1 MEQLAELL
9 NALTTFI
16 DSLTQL
22 ITDSPIT
29 YLLIFALAAFDVIF
43 PLLPAE
49 ASVTAAAV
57 LAGQG
62 KLSIVTIVVAAGLGA
77 FVGDNIAYWIG
88 RFAGR
93 PVVVRILR
101 GDTTRLESA
110 EEQFRKQ
117 GGMFVIVGRFIPGG
131 RTATAIGAGVL
142 HFSWPKFVAYDA
154 LAAVVWAF
162 QAALPGFIGGRLIS
176 DKPWLALLF
185 GFVLS
190 ATLAVSIYL
199 LQRWRSRTRPDVI
212 PVRPAVVGIER
223 IHRDPDS
230 DDEAP
235 RSDPDLS

>member
-1 MEQLAELL
+1 
-9 NALTTFI
+9 
-16 DSLTQL
+16 
-22 ITDSPIT
+22 
-29 YLLIFALAAFDVIF
+29 V
-43 PLLPAE
+43 
-49 ASVTAAAV
+49 AAA
-57 LAGQG
+57 
-62 KLSIVTIVVAAGLGA
+62 LGA

-93 PVVVRILR
+93 PVVLRVLR
-101 GDTTRLESA
+101 GDTRRLEAA
-110 EEQFRKQ
+110 EDQFHRQ
-117 GGMFVIVGRFIPGG
+117 GGLFVIVGRFIPGG

-142 HFSWPKFVAYDA
+142 HFSWPKFVVYDA

-199 LQRWRSRTRPDVI
+199 FQRWRSRTRPDVL

-223 IHRDPDS
+223 IHRDSDS
-230 DDEAP
+230 DDEP
-235 RSDPDLS
+235 PLSDGGSS